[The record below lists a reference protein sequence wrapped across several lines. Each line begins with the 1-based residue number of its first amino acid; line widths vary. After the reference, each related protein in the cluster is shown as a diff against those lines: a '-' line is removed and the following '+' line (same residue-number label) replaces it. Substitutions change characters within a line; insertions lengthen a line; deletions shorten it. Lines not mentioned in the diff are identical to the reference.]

1 MDEIK
6 VYDDFLAVHELEYAK
21 DIIESGSWTFT
32 RNSYEGGTTFW
43 EQQLLDNKFFRDYI
57 GKKIIKLTNRNFEF
71 YNIIAN
77 GQTYGLD
84 GDFHIDSTRE
94 DDYTFLLYIGDI
106 TKENVNKYSGY
117 TLFKSG
123 DSTKCIEPIDNRGI
137 LFDSRIKH
145 VGLGPSRAYYGL
157 RVSVAYKLKEVK

>member
-6 VYDDFLAVHELEYAK
+6 VYDDFLAVHELEYAR

-32 RNSYEGGTTFW
+32 RNSYDGGTTFW
-43 EQQLLDNKFFRDYI
+43 EQKLLDNKFFHDYI
-57 GKKIIKLTNRNFEF
+57 TQKIKKLTNRNFKI
-71 YNIIAN
+71 YDVTAN

-84 GDFHIDSTRE
+84 GDFHQDSTRE

-106 TKENVNKYSGY
+106 TKENVRKCRGY
-117 TLFKSG
+117 TLFKTGEIVKS
-123 DSTKCIEPIDNRGI
+123 IEPIDNRGV
-137 LFDSRIKH
+137 LFDSRIEH

>member
-6 VYDDFLAVHELEYAK
+6 VYDDFLTVHELEYAR

-32 RNSYEGGTTFW
+32 RNSYEGGTKFW
-43 EQQLLDNKFFRDYI
+43 GQKLMNCDFFREYI
-57 GKKIIKLTNRNFEF
+57 TQKIKKLTNRNFKI
-71 YNIIAN
+71 YDVTAN

-84 GDFHIDSTRE
+84 GDFHKDSTRE

-117 TLFKSG
+117 TLFKSD

-137 LFDSRIKH
+137 LFDSRIEH